1 VVVDN
6 DSSVVVVVVVVV
18 VVDVVVVVVV
28 DVDVVKG
35 VGSVFS
41 VVGSNV
47 LTGGGV
53 LGPED
58 DWQHTLGRLFS
69 KPH

>member
-1 VVVDN
+1 MVVDN
-6 DSSVVVVVVVVV
+6 DSSVVVVVVVVD

-28 DVDVVKG
+28 DVVVKG

>member
-6 DSSVVVVVVVVV
+6 DSSVVVVNVVVEVVVVVVVV
-18 VVDVVVVVVV
+18 VVDV
-28 DVDVVKG
+28 VVKG

>member
-1 VVVDN
+1 MVVDN

-18 VVDVVVVVVV
+18 VFVVVVVVVV
-28 DVDVVKG
+28 DVVVKG
-35 VGSVFS
+35 VGSFFS
-41 VVGSNV
+41 VVGSND

>member
-1 VVVDN
+1 MVVDN
-6 DSSVVVVVVVVV
+6 DSSVVVVNVVVEVVVVVVVV
-18 VVDVVVVVVV
+18 VVDV
-28 DVDVVKG
+28 VVKG

>member
-1 VVVDN
+1 MVDN
-6 DSSVVVVVVVVV
+6 DSSVVVVVV

-28 DVDVVKG
+28 VVDVVVKG

-58 DWQHTLGRLFS
+58 TWQHTLGRLFS